1 MSIQQLL
8 LGVGASK
15 KTYIEDV
22 FSTYLYRGN
31 QTAGHTITNGID
43 LSGKGGLVWIKSRGN
58 AAQNELVDT
67 VRGAGYLLKSDG
79 TGGQGSSTSSELDQ
93 FNSDGFRL
101 AYRSAGGNANN
112 IDYAS
117 WSFRKAKGF
126 FDIVTYTGNGSTQ
139 TISHSLG
146 CLPGMIIFKKTSG
159 SFGWYVYH
167 TGTYQSTPWGKFLR
181 LDNQDN
187 RGDSSGLNSTAP
199 TSSVIT
205 LGNNSFTNGDGD
217 SYVAYIFAGGKTQT
231 ANSVDFNGSDQY
243 LSLSNHADLDFGTG
257 AYTIEFFIQ
266 IDSGDDGWIFFN
278 ADNDTGMRLRVN
290 SSKINFNEQVSNA
303 DHEVTGSSVITDSR
317 WHHIAICRGASGDK
331 TKLYVD
337 GNLDATGQANRNF
350 DNDNTVWI
358 GRRGTGGPYLEG
370 HISNLRVVKGTAVY
384 TSQFTPPAEPLTN
397 ISGTSLLCCNGST
410 ATAST
415 VTPGTISSSGSPGVT
430 TSNIIFYD
438 TAANK
443 FGENGDQHVIRCG
456 NYVGQSS
463 LDVNVNI
470 GGEAQWVLVKNITR
484 SEVDWYI
491 LDSMRG
497 MPADGAGNGLFL
509 KSNSSDAESDMS
521 DLINATSTGFTA
533 RSGAGYAVNYNGD
546 HYVYMAIRF
555 PDGYVGKP
563 AEVGTD
569 VFAMDTGNGS
579 DTIPVFDST
588 FPVDWAIKKNPDGSG
603 NWIASARQ
611 IQHKYLIPNTTGSQS
626 NSTGYTFDSNVGIWK
641 NEMNSSNQAWMWKR
655 HKGFDV
661 VAFQGTNAAGLRVP
675 HSLNAVPE
683 MIWLKNREASE
694 YWPVY
699 HKGLNGGTNPEQ
711 YYLRLNGDNAEA
723 DYNEIWNDTAPTAI
737 DFTVG
742 IQGASNG
749 ADKGMLA
756 MLFASV
762 DGISKLGYY
771 SGQSGNLNLNLGFAA
786 RFILI
791 KPTNNAGEWWVFD
804 TLRGI
809 VSGNDH
815 RLYLT
820 NHAGSTGD
828 DWVDAHSD
836 GITINNDKHQDILT
850 TSSSD
855 RFIYYAHA

>member
-22 FSTYLYRGN
+22 FSNLLYTGDSTQN
-31 QTAGHTITNGID
+31 PQTRTTGID
-43 LSGKGGLVWIKSRGN
+43 LASNGGLIWAKRRNGGHEHGWYDTARGVQKRLSSDKTDSEDTEN
-58 AAQNELVDT
+58 SGVTSFTSTGFTHKAAD
-67 VRGAGYLLKSDG
+67 DI
-79 TGGQGSSTSSELDQ
+79 
-93 FNSDGFRL
+93 
-101 AYRSAGGNANN
+101 GGNG
-112 IDYAS
+112 DTYAA
-117 WSFRKAKGF
+117 WTFRKAKGF
-126 FDIVTYTGNGSTQ
+126 FDVVTYTGNGSTQ

-159 SFGWYVYH
+159 NFGWYVYH
-167 TGTYQSTPWGKFLR
+167 TGTYQETPWGKFLR

-187 RGDSSGLNSTAP
+187 RGDSSGMNSTAP
-199 TSSVIT
+199 TSSAIT

-317 WHHIAICRGASGDK
+317 WHHIAICRGASGDT

-337 GNLDATGQANRNF
+337 GNLDGTGEANRNF

-410 ATAST
+410 ATSST

-443 FGENGDQHVIRCG
+443 FGENGDQHLIRCG
-456 NYVGQSS
+456 NYVGQSN
-463 LDVNVNI
+463 LDVPVNI
-470 GGEAQWVLVKNITR
+470 GGEAQWVLIKNITR
-484 SEVDWYI
+484 SSTDWYMFDH
-491 LDSMRG
+491 LRG

-509 KSNSSDAESDMS
+509 KSNSVDMESDMS
-521 DLINATSTGFTA
+521 DLVHATSTGFTA

-563 AEVGTD
+563 VEDATK

-588 FPVDWAIKKNPDGSG
+588 FPVDFALKKNPDGSG

-611 IQHKYLIPNTTGSQS
+611 IQHRYLLASS
-626 NSTGYTFDSNVGIWK
+626 NSSESSSTGYTFDSNAGIWK
-641 NEMNSSNQAWMWKR
+641 NEFNSSNQAWMWKR
-655 HKGFDV
+655 HAGFDV
-661 VAFQGTNAAGLRVP
+661 VTYKGDGVAGRQIP
-675 HSLNAVPE
+675 HSLNKTVEMLWVKDRSSSNGWAVG
-683 MIWLKNREASE
+683 
-694 YWPVY
+694 
-699 HKGLNGGTNPEQ
+699 HKGLDGGTNPWEHN
-711 YYLRLNGDNAEA
+711 LKLNESAAEES
-723 DYNEIWNDTAPTAI
+723 YTNRWNDTAPTSTH
-737 DFTVG
+737 FTVG
-742 IQGASNG
+742 TSNRVNTDG
-749 ADKGMLA
+749 DDYIA

-762 DGISKLGYY
+762 DGISKVGSYT
-771 SGQSGNLNLNLGFAA
+771 GTGNQERGVGCGFQP
-786 RFILI
+786 RFIMI
-791 KPTNNAGEWWVFD
+791 KKINTTGDWYVFD

-809 VSGNDH
+809 NSSWQQADH
-815 RLYLT
+815 SLAL
-820 NHAGSTGD
+820 NSSSAGSNSTDYMTLLSTGFRLQGGQL
-828 DWVDAHSD
+828 S
-836 GITINNDKHQDILT
+836 GTGNTYI
-850 TSSSD
+850 
-855 RFIYYAHA
+855 FYAHA